1 VATRAG
7 RLDGLGTDSRRMSS
21 MGNAIT
27 RGIEE
32 YVARDWATARTA
44 KDDYWAARIRRLGA
58 AEGVR
63 IADEL
68 RRQMLAIDPHW
79 PSKAERDDDLAS
91 HARTAELLRR
101 AHHARGG

>member
-1 VATRAG
+1 
-7 RLDGLGTDSRRMSS
+7 MSDR
-21 MGNAIT
+21 GDAIT

-32 YVARDWATARTA
+32 YVARDWASARTA
-44 KDDYWAARIRRLGA
+44 KDDSWVARIRRLGA

-79 PSKAERDDDLAS
+79 PSKAERDDDLTS
-91 HARTAELLRR
+91 HSRTAELLRR
-101 AHHARGG
+101 ADRARGS